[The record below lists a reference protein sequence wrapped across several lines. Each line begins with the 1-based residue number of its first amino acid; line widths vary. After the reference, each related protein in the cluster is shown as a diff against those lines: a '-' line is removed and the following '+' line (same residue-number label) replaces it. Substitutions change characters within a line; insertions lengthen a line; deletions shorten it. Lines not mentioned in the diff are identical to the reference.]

1 LAGRRGIAEQRDL
14 FRTHKPAQTT
24 NATERPGVVKS
35 QRTSGKAARRDHRPV
50 ELVQTDRTARE
61 NLKPAAAAQPLIS
74 RFSNL
79 ATVFLGGLF
88 TIALLAALRDASEII
103 LPLILAFV
111 LKLLLQP
118 AIRLLQKL
126 HLPAGFGALLVILL
140 IIAGIVGFVTAL
152 SGPAAAWA
160 AKLPEGIP
168 RLVEHVRLLRAPFDA
183 LQGFLQQAQ
192 QVADGPARSG
202 TTMVAIQGGF
212 AGTFFVNARAVVGGL
227 FTTMLILFFLLIF
240 GDTFLRHLVEILPR
254 FQDKRRAVDISQQI
268 ELDIS
273 GYLVTIT
280 AMNAVVGIATAI
292 AMQIS
297 GVGDPLLWGA
307 VAFLLNY
314 IPILGPLTA
323 VAIFFLAG
331 LLTFDPLWRAG
342 LPPALYLLIHIVEG
356 EIVTPMLLAR
366 RFTLNPV
373 VVILS
378 LIFWFWIWGLAGA
391 ILSVPILASI
401 KIICDRVVPLQPF
414 SHLLEGR
421 R

>member
-1 LAGRRGIAEQRDL
+1 
-14 FRTHKPAQTT
+14 
-24 NATERPGVVKS
+24 VKS
-35 QRTSGKAARRDHRPV
+35 QRTSGKTPRRDHRPV
-50 ELVQTDRTARE
+50 ELVRTDGTARE
-61 NLKPAAAAQPLIS
+61 NLKPATAAQSLITP
-74 RFSNL
+74 FSNL
-79 ATVFLGGLF
+79 ATIFLGALF
-88 TIALLAALRDASEII
+88 AIV
-103 LPLILAFV
+103 LPLVLAFV

-118 AIRLLQKL
+118 AMRLLQRL
-126 HLPAGFGALLVILL
+126 HLPAGIGALLVILL
-140 IIAGIVGFVTAL
+140 IIAAIVGFVTAL

-183 LQGFLQQAQ
+183 LQGFLQQAER
-192 QVADGPARSG
+192 VADGPARSG
-202 TTMVAIQGGF
+202 TTMVAMQGGF

-240 GDTFLRHLVEILPR
+240 GDTFLRRLVEILPK

-280 AMNAVVGIATAI
+280 AMNAGVGVATAI
-292 AMQIS
+292 AMQLS
-297 GVGDPLLWGA
+297 GLGDPLLWGA

-314 IPILGPLTA
+314 VPILGPLTA

-331 LLTFDPLWRAG
+331 LLTFDPLWRAI
-342 LPPALYLLIHIVEG
+342 LPAALYLFIHVIEG

-391 ILSVPILASI
+391 ILSVPILAII
-401 KIICDRVVPLQPF
+401 KIICDRVVPLQPLA
-414 SHLLEGR
+414 HLLEGSR
-421 R
+421 

>member
-1 LAGRRGIAEQRDL
+1 MPRL
-14 FRTHKPAQTT
+14 
-24 NATERPGVVKS
+24 S
-35 QRTSGKAARRDHRPV
+35 KAA
-50 ELVQTDRTARE
+50 T
-61 NLKPAAAAQPLIS
+61 I
-74 RFSNL
+74 
-79 ATVFLGGLF
+79 FLGGLF
-88 TIALLAALRDASEII
+88 ALAMLAALRDASAIV
-103 LPLILAFV
+103 LPLVLAFV

-118 AIRLLQKL
+118 AIRLLQRL

-183 LQGFLQQAQ
+183 LQGFLQQAE

-202 TTMVAIQGGF
+202 TTLVAMQGGF
-212 AGTFFVNARAVVGGL
+212 AGAFFVNVRAVVGGL

-280 AMNAVVGIATAI
+280 AMNAGVGVATAI

-323 VAIFFLAG
+323 VAIFFLTG
-331 LLTFDPLWRAG
+331 LLTFDPLWRAA
-342 LPPALYLLIHIVEG
+342 LPAALYLLIHIMEG

-401 KIICDRVVPLQPF
+401 KIICDRVVPLQPLA
-414 SHLLEGR
+414 HLLEGSR
-421 R
+421 

>member
-1 LAGRRGIAEQRDL
+1 VKRR
-14 FRTHKPAQTT
+14 
-24 NATERPGVVKS
+24 S
-35 QRTSGKAARRDHRPV
+35 TSGKAVRRDHHPV
-50 ELVQTDRTARE
+50 ELVQIDGSAMAPRE
-61 NLKPAAAAQPLIS
+61 ISKLAAAAQVSMPQ
-74 RFSNL
+74 FSNL

-88 TIALLAALRDASEII
+88 AIALLAALRDAREII

-118 AIRLLQKL
+118 AIKLLQRL

-183 LQGFLQQAQ
+183 LQGFLQQAE

-202 TTMVAIQGGF
+202 TTLVAMQGGF
-212 AGTFFVNARAVVGGL
+212 AGAFFVNVRAVVGGL

-280 AMNAVVGIATAI
+280 AMNAGVGVATAI

-314 IPILGPLTA
+314 IPIIGPLTA
-323 VAIFFLAG
+323 VAIFFLTG
-331 LLTFDPLWRAG
+331 LLTFDPLWRAA
-342 LPPALYLLIHIVEG
+342 LPAALYLLIHIMEG

-401 KIICDRVVPLQPF
+401 KIICDRVVPLQPLA
-414 SHLLEGR
+414 HLLEGSR
-421 R
+421 